1 MSPTRF
7 HLTTTLNRA
16 RSLWALL
23 LFLTFHAVLMW
34 AVLTYV
40 GWPALLSLIVTVPFV
55 GGLSEVSLRRF
66 VALLIS
72 DSGRLW
78 HDAAA
83 DETCDV
89 EPFKRMPG
97 VDERDAA
104 LFDEF
109 LHAATR
115 YGSATLRD
123 AAMRTLRVPG
133 AESVVDTESQRMAE

>member
-23 LFLTFHAVLMW
+23 LFLAFHAVLVW
-34 AVLTYV
+34 AVLKYV

-97 VDERDAA
+97 VDARDAA

-109 LHAATR
+109 LDAATQ
-115 YGSATLRD
+115 YGAPRVRERAMQTRRLR
-123 AAMRTLRVPG
+123 G
-133 AESVVDTESQRMAE
+133 SQSTTAIKKPS